1 MTKSY
6 TVRNYLEKIPSRS
19 GVHRAFWVQTVYIH
33 VGQIPSIDKII
44 FENFRSRRFLF
55 IVQMASSQFLD
66 GIYSL
71 VCVPKPLRS
80 SQTFVAAT
88 AAQNSST
95 INFPTRF
102 SNLGHQKLKSHFL
115 NFSYTVSIGKMVN
128 GGTLL
133 SKTCLKSLTT
143 HF

>member
-1 MTKSY
+1 MFTPDATGPLKLLNFSQVHFIGSTKCPCHHCVPC
-6 TVRNYLEKIPSRS
+6 TVRNCLEKIPSRS

-55 IVQMASSQFLD
+55 IVQMVSSQFLD

-71 VCVPKPLRS
+71 VCGPKPLRS
-80 SQTFVAAT
+80 SQTFVAT
-88 AAQNSST
+88 TTAQNSIT

-102 SNLGHQKLKSHFL
+102 SNLGHQNLKSHF
-115 NFSYTVSIGKMVN
+115 
-128 GGTLL
+128 
-133 SKTCLKSLTT
+133 
-143 HF
+143 

>member
-1 MTKSY
+1 MKFIELPNVACGSYEGAEPPY
-6 TVRNYLEKIPSRS
+6 TVRNCLEKIPSRS

-55 IVQMASSQFLD
+55 IVQMVSSQFLD

-71 VCVPKPLRS
+71 VCGPKPLRS

-102 SNLGHQKLKSHFL
+102 SKQLIYFTFYCIVWNW
-115 NFSYTVSIGKMVN
+115 FSD
-128 GGTLL
+128 
-133 SKTCLKSLTT
+133 
-143 HF
+143 